1 MSANVTPLKRSA
13 AEASLDTP
21 RNDDESVVEP
31 DIKAP
36 TPRVSKARACAECKR
51 HKIKCE
57 VKPGETSCTKCRRS
71 GIKCVVND
79 FSQKFVDDDLAWKA
93 QATSTIKQLQTAV
106 SHLLRHNGLPDLT
119 SFPTP
124 EINADRSPETV
135 NVPSVRR
142 PSDSH
147 DHKRLHVGSAAG
159 IDGQLMTRENSQD
172 ANLEEPEIVSA
183 PMRSLYEVTKLRN
196 FGNNMVEKPKST
208 LLEEDFISR
217 GHVSLHEAQ
226 ELFAYFSR
234 TMNQLL
240 WGGIVVPHGD
250 LTSVRRA
257 STLLLTAV
265 LTVAALHIPNR
276 TETLNTCYNEYVSL
290 VSSMALTRSHT
301 LDDIRGLCA
310 GAFWLSDLSWKLSG
324 HAVRIATEMG
334 LHQSFQKMTRGQSG
348 QYQYERAQLW
358 YLLYVCDHHYSI
370 AYGRP
375 PVIHDDSS
383 IKNYEVFLQSRYVV
397 PGDIR
402 LMAQVALFF
411 ILTQAYHTFGS
422 DAEQPLREEDFGQ
435 LRVYN
440 VAVDQWRLL
449 WQPRSADSPYVR
461 TYPSKGVVLHYHFAK
476 FQLNSLALR
485 ALSPT
490 NTPVFSMDRKECA
503 NAAISAAMACLTM
516 VLEEQ
521 DVRDAIVG
529 VPIFTHTM
537 VTFSAVFLLKVA
549 VNWNSAY
556 LNIDGRQVRHTVER
570 VIELMNCVSAGER
583 HLTRH
588 IARGLGKMLDRFNA
602 WDGWYANRR
611 HHHENPS
618 GSVGNGITSG
628 YDGTTSAAMTSNNTN
643 NNKSNGLHTSSST
656 IHTDNNINNIGTA
669 NTGGR
674 RRSIPGGANAMA
686 QGFPPPDLIYDMVG
700 TYGFGLDEQLM
711 DPSIP
716 GFEFLSQ

>member
-1 MSANVTPLKRSA
+1 MVRFDSPNNTAMSNVTPLKRSA
-13 AEASLDTP
+13 LEAGLDTP
-21 RNDDESVVEP
+21 RKDDDAGDTDTKASVSGSV
-31 DIKAP
+31 
-36 TPRVSKARACAECKR
+36 PRVSKARACAECKR

-57 VKPGETSCTKCRRS
+57 VKPGETSCTKCLRS

-79 FSQKFVDDDLAWKA
+79 FSQKFVDDDLAWKS
-93 QATSTIKQLQTAV
+93 QATATIQQLQAAV
-106 SHLLRHNGLPDLT
+106 SHLLRQNSLPDLS
-119 SFPTP
+119 SFPSS
-124 EINADRSPETV
+124 DGSVGRSPSVSHTHQV
-135 NVPSVRR
+135 SQDRHLNVPTVAS
-142 PSDSH
+142 
-147 DHKRLHVGSAAG
+147 GTTISAQA
-159 IDGQLMTRENSQD
+159 MTRENSQD
-172 ANLEEPEIVSA
+172 PNTEDPELVSA

-196 FGNNMVEKPKST
+196 FGNSHVEKPKST

-217 GHVSLHEAQ
+217 GYVSLHEAE

-240 WGGIVVPHGD
+240 WGGIVVPHRD

-276 TETLNTCYNEYVSL
+276 TETLNTCYNEYVAL

-334 LHQSFQKMTRGQSG
+334 LHQSFHKMTRGHG
-348 QYQYERAQLW
+348 DRYEYERAQLW
-358 YLLYVCDHHYSI
+358 YLLYVCDHHFSI

-375 PVIHDDSS
+375 PVIHEDAA
-383 IKNYEVFLQSRYVV
+383 IKNHEVFLQSRHVV

-402 LMAQVALFF
+402 LMAQVALFV
-411 ILTQAYHTFGS
+411 ILTEAYRTFGS
-422 DAEQPLREEDFGQ
+422 DVEQPLTEEDFGQ

-461 TYPSKGVVLHYHFAK
+461 TYPSKGVVLHFLFAK
-476 FQLNSLALR
+476 FQVNSLALR

-490 NTPVFSMDRKECA
+490 KSPVFSMDRKECV
-503 NAAISAAMACLTM
+503 NSAISAAMACLNM

-521 DVRDAIVG
+521 DVPDAIVG

-570 VIELMNCVSAGER
+570 VIELMTCVSAGDR

-588 IARGLGKMLDRFNA
+588 IARGLSKMLDRFNA
-602 WDGWYANRR
+602 WEGWYANQPGTGTSMDGAANG
-611 HHHENPS
+611 HDQHNNP
-618 GSVGNGITSG
+618 NP
-628 YDGTTSAAMTSNNTN
+628 NLN
-643 NNKSNGLHTSSST
+643 NNNSNPNPLDPSTS
-656 IHTDNNINNIGTA
+656 TA
-669 NTGGR
+669 APGGR
-674 RRSIPGGANAMA
+674 SRRSIPGGANAMA

-700 TYGFGLDEQLM
+700 TYGFGLDEHLM
-711 DPSIP
+711 DPSMP
-716 GFEFLSQ
+716 GFEFFMQ